1 MRHAPKVGRAMAL
14 ISSSDVW
21 AEYARVNP
29 RLRLR
34 ILDLNGMAAFQIT
47 NPLSHGFSQVFV
59 TPEAAITF
67 AHEELLAM
75 ELALKTA
82 RTLTEVQEALE
93 QAVSHE

>member
-1 MRHAPKVGRAMAL
+1 MRQTPQVGRAMAL
-14 ISSSDVW
+14 ISRSEVW

-29 RLRLR
+29 RLQLR

-59 TPEAAITF
+59 TPEAAIQF
-67 AHEELLAM
+67 AHEELAAM
-75 ELALKTA
+75 EFALKTA
-82 RTLTEVQEALE
+82 RTLVDIRESLE